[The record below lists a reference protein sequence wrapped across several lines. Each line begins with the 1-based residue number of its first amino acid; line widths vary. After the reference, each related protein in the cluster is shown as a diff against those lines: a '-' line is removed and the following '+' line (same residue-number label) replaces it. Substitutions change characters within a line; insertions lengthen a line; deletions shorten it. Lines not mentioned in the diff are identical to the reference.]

1 MYISLIDVQVAAFAL
16 LLAALRSSDFH
27 TEKRDFM
34 RFDNAR
40 FEMACGTF
48 AQLPACT
55 APEIAFSGRSNV
67 GKSSLLNKLLNRKSL
82 ARVSAKPGKTITINF
97 YALDGVRLTDLPG
110 YGYAK
115 VAQSEK
121 KRWAEMMEGYFGS
134 GRDIRLVIQLIDLR
148 HPPSADDLS
157 MLDYL
162 AQMQYPFV
170 IALTKCD
177 KLNKTERAARM
188 EALKGELAAYPE
200 IRKIPFSAV
209 TGEGAEDI
217 RTEIAAAVEENT

>member
-1 MYISLIDVQVAAFAL
+1 
-16 LLAALRSSDFH
+16 
-27 TEKRDFM
+27 M

-134 GRDIRLVIQLIDLR
+134 GREIRLVIQLIDLR

-188 EALKGELAAYPE
+188 EALKGELTAYPE

>member
-1 MYISLIDVQVAAFAL
+1 
-16 LLAALRSSDFH
+16 
-27 TEKRDFM
+27 M

-55 APEIAFSGRSNV
+55 APEIAFAGRSNV

-134 GRDIRLVIQLIDLR
+134 ERDIRLVVQLIDTR
-148 HPPSADDLS
+148 HPPSADDFS

-177 KLNKTERAARM
+177 KLNKMERAERTQ
-188 EALKGELAAYPE
+188 ALKEELAAYPE
-200 IRKIPFSAV
+200 ILKIPFSAV
-209 TGEGAEDI
+209 TGEG
-217 RTEIAAAVEENT
+217 TEELRAAIAAAVENGAGQTDQD